1 LGGMTF
7 MTGDLKNRPEWESR
21 LETFT
26 KEHEGAW
33 LTVEVVGREY
43 GAEEEVERLPFSAI
57 GYDPRDDVVIVTIG
71 GLTASHPV
79 ALRHMVWHPVEV
91 DVADDVT
98 PPAIRLVEKDG
109 TTTVV
114 TFLPPA
120 PLVAGER
127 A

>member
-1 LGGMTF
+1 
-7 MTGDLKNRPEWESR
+7 MTGDSNNRQDWESR
-21 LETFT
+21 LLTFT

-33 LTVEVVGREY
+33 VTIEVVGREY

-71 GLTASHPV
+71 GLTASYPV
-79 ALRHMVWHPVEV
+79 ALRHMAWHPVEV

-98 PPAIRLVEKDG
+98 PPAIRVVEKDG
-109 TTTVV
+109 TTTLV

-120 PLVAGER
+120 PLAPG
-127 A
+127 AQA